1 MNMLNDKKIGFLPS
15 VSIVIANMVGV
26 GVFTSLGF
34 QLIDLQDYRSIIIIW
49 LVGGF
54 LALLGSFCY
63 AELSSTFP
71 KSGGEYHFLRISFGN
86 HVGFL
91 SGWTSAILGFAAPIA
106 AAAHAFAKYFV
117 NVIHTDIP
125 PLYISASLIIGITL
139 IHSISIN
146 VGSRFQVYFT
156 IGKVAIMVFFIAAGL
171 MLAKNETPLIS
182 LNGPIFKGDLLND
195 LNSQGFWIGLIF
207 VSYAYSGW
215 NASAYMIEDIKNPVK
230 NVPRSILLGTVG
242 VMILYTLINYV
253 FLKSGPIEQLKGHED
268 VAHIAAKFLFGD
280 AGAMIISSF
289 ISFFLISTISSMII
303 VGPRVIKRIAQDY
316 QSFDYFAK
324 DTEKNIPLRALLL
337 QSGISLLI
345 LITSSF
351 EFIITSI
358 GFILTIFTTLTALGV
373 IIMRYKSPNTTRP
386 LKTPLYPLPPILYC
400 GFNIWI
406 MYYTIMN
413 RPNAVLIGLAFI
425 AIGSIFYLWINRI
438 YKSISIPIVI
448 LIIIVLAFLYNE
460 NKTKPEV
467 KNIEENKIEIQT
479 TKQPDSNLNKIASLL
494 GGNIKSNDDANL
506 NSIIDK
512 LNTSWNQTTQE
523 KFMPIRKWCID
534 EAIDSLYQKPYGV
547 FYPFSGPDF
556 PFANAFYPNG
566 EIYILAGLEEAGNEN
581 SLVFSKDPDYKS
593 FIKNAERYFY
603 FSNKLGF
610 FRTADMARQFS
621 EKGVIDILAFYLNKS
636 NCQIVSMELMKWNSV
651 AGQPEKIQPN
661 EKTNVCYVEF
671 LNPEN
676 KISELYFFKKDLSDE
691 GLKSDSIW
699 LNWVDK
705 KMNKK
710 TIVSLT
716 KSASYLM
723 HNSQFSMV
731 RNYILEKSKVHI
743 QDDTGIDFDNIVKSK
758 RKYKLFGKYTRTIS
772 LFKYAFNQNLKN
784 EYSNDSVKTLPFK
797 IGYNAAHGESNL
809 QVLY

>member
-1 MNMLNDKKIGFLPS
+1 MKDKKIGFLPS

-34 QLIDLQDYRSIIIIW
+34 QLIDLQDYRSIILIW

-63 AELSSTFP
+63 AELSATFP

-86 HVGFL
+86 HMGFL

-117 NVIHTDIP
+117 NVIDTDIP
-125 PLYISASLIIGITL
+125 PLYISATLIIAITF

-156 IGKVAIMVFFIAAGL
+156 IGKVAIMLIFIAAGL
-171 MLAKNETPLIS
+171 ILAKNEIPVFST
-182 LNGPIFKGDLLND
+182 NGPIFKGDLLND

-215 NASAYMIEDIKNPVK
+215 NASAYMIEDIKDPVK
-230 NVPRSILLGTVG
+230 NVPRSILLGTIG
-242 VMILYTLINYV
+242 VMVLYTLINYV
-253 FLKSGPIEQLKGHED
+253 FLKSGPIEQLRGKED
-268 VAHIAAKFLFGD
+268 VAHISAQFLFGE
-280 AGAMIISSF
+280 AGAVIISSF

-316 QSFDYFAK
+316 QAFDFFAR

-345 LITSSF
+345 LVTSSF

-358 GFILTIFTTLTALGV
+358 GFILTIFTTLTAMAV
-373 IIMRYKSPNTTRP
+373 IIMRYKSPNTIRP
-386 LKTPLYPLPPILYC
+386 LKSPLYPLSPIIYC
-400 GFNIWI
+400 GFNFWI
-406 MYYTIMN
+406 MYYTVIN
-413 RPNAVLIGLAFI
+413 RPQHVISGLIFIALGSVFYFWISKKNKSALTPLAVLGILF
-425 AIGSIFYLWINRI
+425 L
-438 YKSISIPIVI
+438 ISSCNQGIKEPT
-448 LIIIVLAFLYNE
+448 LIQKEIKDLEVVN
-460 NKTKPEV
+460 TKL
-467 KNIEENKIEIQT
+467 
-479 TKQPDSNLNKIASLL
+479 PDSTLNKIASLL
-494 GGNIKSNDDANL
+494 SGNSKSNDDLNL
-506 NSIIDK
+506 NVTIDN
-512 LNTSWNQTTQE
+512 LNVSWNQTTVE
-523 KFMPIRKWCID
+523 KLNPIRKWCKD
-534 EAIDSLYQKPYGV
+534 ESIDSLYQIPYGV

-556 PFANAFYPNG
+556 PFAYAFYPNADT
-566 EIYILAGLEEAGNEN
+566 YILAGLEEAGNDK
-581 SLVFSKDPDYKS
+581 SLVFSKDPNYKD

-610 FRTADMARQFS
+610 FRTIDMAKQFS
-621 EKGVIDILAFYLNKS
+621 QKGVIDILAFYLNKS
-636 NCQIVSMELMKWNSV
+636 DCKIVSMNLMKWS
-651 AGQPEKIQPN
+651 AISGQPEKLQPDDTAN
-661 EKTNVCYVEF
+661 ICYIEF
-671 LNPEN
+671 LNEKN
-676 KISELYFFKKDLSDE
+676 KSAELYYFKKDLSDE
-691 GLKSDSIW
+691 GLEKDSIW

-710 TIVSLT
+710 NTVSLT

-723 HNSQFSMV
+723 HSSNFSSV
-731 RNYILEKSKVHI
+731 RNFILEKSKVHI
-743 QDDTGIDFDNIVKSK
+743 QDDTGISFDFILKSK
-758 RKYKLFGKYTRTIS
+758 RNYKLFGKYTRTIP
-772 LFKYAFNQNLKN
+772 LFKYAFNQNLRNQYTSENIKP
-784 EYSNDSVKTLPFK
+784 LPFK
-797 IGYNAAHGESNL
+797 IGYNAVYGESNL

>member
-1 MNMLNDKKIGFLPS
+1 MKDKKIGFLPS

-49 LVGGF
+49 LLGGF

-156 IGKVAIMVFFIAAGL
+156 IGKVAIMLFFITAGL
-171 MLAKNETPLIS
+171 MLAKHDIPVIS
-182 LNGPIFKGDLLND
+182 TNGPIFKGDLLKD

-253 FLKSGPIEQLKGHED
+253 FLKSGPVEQLKGHED
-268 VAHIAAKFLFGD
+268 VAHIAAQFMFGD
-280 AGAMIISSF
+280 AGAVIISSF

-316 QSFDYFAK
+316 KAFDFFAK

-386 LKTPLYPLPPILYC
+386 LKTPLYPLSPILYC
-400 GFNIWI
+400 GFNFWI

-413 RPNAVLIGLAFI
+413 RPQHVLIGLVFI
-425 AIGSIFYLWINRI
+425 IIGSIFYLWINR
-438 YKSISIPIVI
+438 KSKPYLTPLLI
-448 LIIIVLAFLYNE
+448 LGIFFLASSCNE
-460 NKTKPEV
+460 NTTKQEV
-467 KNIEENKIEIQT
+467 KKIDEKQIEIVS
-479 TKQPDSNLNKIASLL
+479 TKQPDSSFNKIASLL
-494 GGNIKSNDDANL
+494 GGNVKSKEDSNI
-506 NSIIDK
+506 NSVIDK
-512 LNTSWNQTTQE
+512 LNANWNQTTRE
-523 KFMPIRKWCID
+523 KFIPIRNWCKN
-534 EAIDSLYQKPYGV
+534 ESIDSLYPKPYGV

-556 PFANAFYPNG
+556 PFANAFYPDAD
-566 EIYILAGLEEAGNEN
+566 IYILAGLEEAGNEN
-581 SLVFSKDPDYKS
+581 SLVFSKEPDYKN

-610 FRTADMARQFS
+610 FRTIDMAEQFS

-636 NCQIVSMELMKWNSV
+636 ECQIVSMELMKWNTIS
-651 AGQPEKIQPN
+651 GQPEKIKSN
-661 EKTNVCYVEF
+661 EKANVCYVEF
-671 LNPEN
+671 LNKEN
-676 KISELYFFKKDLSDE
+676 KSSVLYYFKKDLSDG
-691 GLKSDSIW
+691 GLKSDGLW

-705 KMNKK
+705 QMNKK
-710 TIVSLT
+710 NIVSLT

-723 HNSQFSMV
+723 HSSQFSQV
-731 RNYILEKSKVHI
+731 RNFILEKSKVHI
-743 QDDTGIDFDNIVKSK
+743 QDDTGIDFDYILESK
-758 RKYKLFGKYTRTIS
+758 RRYKLFGKYTRTIP
-772 LFKYAFNQNLKN
+772 LFKNAFNQNLRN
-784 EYSNDSVKTLPFK
+784 EYMSETVKPLPFK
-797 IGYNAAHGESNL
+797 IGYNAVYGESNL
-809 QVLY
+809 QLLY

>member
-1 MNMLNDKKIGFLPS
+1 MKEKKIGFLPS

-34 QLIDLQDYRSIIIIW
+34 QLIDLQDYRSIILIW

-63 AELSSTFP
+63 AELSATFP

-86 HVGFL
+86 HMGFL

-117 NVIHTDIP
+117 NVVHTDVP
-125 PLYISASLIIGITL
+125 PLYISASLIIGITF

-156 IGKVAIMVFFIAAGL
+156 IGKVAIMLFFIGSGLLMAKYDVPVVAA
-171 MLAKNETPLIS
+171 
-182 LNGPIFKGDLLND
+182 NGPIFQGDLLKD

-230 NVPRSILLGTVG
+230 NVPRSILIGTIG
-242 VMILYTLINYV
+242 VMVLYTLINYV
-253 FLKSGPIEQLKGHED
+253 FLKSGPVEQLKGHED
-268 VAHIAAKFLFGD
+268 VAHIAAQFLFGD
-280 AGAMIISSF
+280 AGAVIISSF

-316 QSFDYFAK
+316 QAFDFFAK

-345 LITSSF
+345 LVTSSF

-358 GFILTIFTTLTALGV
+358 GFILTIFTTLTAMGV
-373 IIMRYKSPNTTRP
+373 IIMRFKSPDAIRP
-386 LKTPLYPLPPILYC
+386 LKTPLYPLSPILYC

-406 MYYTIMN
+406 MYFTVMN
-413 RPNAVLIGLAFI
+413 KPQHVLSGLVFI
-425 AIGSIFYLWINRI
+425 ALGSVFYLWINRKN
-438 YKSISIPIVI
+438 KSLINPLIFLGIVFLISSCTQDKKETTATID
-448 LIIIVLAFLYNE
+448 E
-460 NKTKPEV
+460 KE
-467 KNIEENKIEIQT
+467 KIEF
-479 TKQPDSNLNKIASLL
+479 KQPDSNLNKIASLL
-494 GGNIKSNDDANL
+494 AGDIKSSDDPGL
-506 NSIIDK
+506 NGTIDR
-512 LNTSWNQTTQE
+512 LNNSWNQTTNE
-523 KFMPIRKWCID
+523 KFTPIRKWATE
-534 EAIDSLYQKPYGV
+534 EAIDSLYQKPYAV

-556 PFANAFYPNG
+556 PFANAFYPQADT
-566 EIYILAGLEEAGNEN
+566 YVLAGLEEAGNDK
-581 SLVFSKDPDYKS
+581 SHVFSSNPDYKS

-610 FRTADMARQFS
+610 FRTIDMARQFS
-621 EKGVIDILAFYLNKS
+621 EKGVIDILAFYLKKS
-636 NCQIVSMELMKWNSV
+636 NCQIVSMNLMKWNHST
-651 AGQPEKIQPN
+651 GKPENLQPN
-661 EKTNVCYVEF
+661 DKANVCYVEF
-671 LNPEN
+671 LNTEN
-676 KISELYFFKKDLSDE
+676 KNASLYYFKKDLSDE
-691 GLKSDSIW
+691 GLKSDSLW
-699 LNWVDK
+699 LKWVDK
-705 KMNKK
+705 QMNNK

-723 HNSQFSMV
+723 HSSSFSEV
-731 RNYILEKSKVHI
+731 RNFILEKSKVHI
-743 QDDTGIDFDNIVKSK
+743 QDDTGIDFDYIVKSN
-758 RKYKLFGKYTRTIS
+758 RKYKLFGKYTRTIP
-772 LFKYAFNQNLKN
+772 LFKYAFNQNLRN
-784 EYSNDSVKTLPFK
+784 QYTSENVKPLPFK
-797 IGYNAAHGESNL
+797 IGYNAVYGESNL

>member
-1 MNMLNDKKIGFLPS
+1 MKDKKIGFLPS

-156 IGKVAIMVFFIAAGL
+156 IGKVAIMIFFIGAGL
-171 MLAKNETPLIS
+171 MLAKNEIPLIS
-182 LNGPIFKGDLLND
+182 SNGPIFKGDLLND

-230 NVPRSILLGTVG
+230 NVPRSILIGTVG

-253 FLKSGPIEQLKGHED
+253 FLKSGPIDQLKGHED
-268 VAHIAAKFLFGD
+268 VAHVAALFLFGD
-280 AGAMIISSF
+280 AGAIIISSF

-316 QSFDYFAK
+316 QVFDFFAR
-324 DTEKNIPLRALLL
+324 DTEKNIPLRALLF

-358 GFILTIFTTLTALGV
+358 GFILTIFTTLTALSV
-373 IIMRYKSPNTTRP
+373 IIMRYKSPNTIRP
-386 LKTPLYPLPPILYC
+386 LKTPFYPFSPLLYC
-400 GFNIWI
+400 GFNFWI
-406 MYYTIMN
+406 MYYTVMN
-413 RPNAVLIGLAFI
+413 RPQHVLIGLAFI
-425 AIGSIFYLWINRI
+425 AIGSVFYLWIKRT
-438 YKSISIPIVI
+438 
-448 LIIIVLAFLYNE
+448 
-460 NKTKPEV
+460 NKTATTPLLILGIIFLASSCNDKTIKSEV
-467 KNIEENKIEIQT
+467 KKEEGKKLEIIT
-479 TKQPDSNLNKIASLL
+479 TKQPDSSLNKIASLL
-494 GGNIKSNDDANL
+494 SGNIKSNDDSNL
-506 NSIIDK
+506 NSVIDK
-512 LNTSWNQTTQE
+512 LNANWNQTTQE
-523 KFMPIRKWCID
+523 KFIPIRKWCQ
-534 EAIDSLYQKPYGV
+534 EESIDSLYSKPYGV

-556 PFANAFYPNG
+556 PFVNAFYPNG
-566 EIYILAGLEEAGNEN
+566 ETYILAGLEEAGNEN
-581 SLVFSKDPDYKS
+581 SLVFSKDPDYKN

-610 FRTADMARQFS
+610 FRTIDMAKQFS

-636 NCQIVSMELMKWNSV
+636 KCQIVTMKLMKWNGASE
-651 AGQPEKIQPN
+651 QPEKIGKN
-661 EKTNVCYVEF
+661 DKANVCYIEF
-671 LNPEN
+671 LNKEN
-676 KISELYFFKKDLSDE
+676 KVSELYYFKKDLSDD
-691 GLKSDSIW
+691 GLKLDSLW
-699 LNWVDK
+699 LSWVDK
-705 KMNKK
+705 QMYNKN
-710 TIVSLT
+710 IVSLT

-723 HNSQFSMV
+723 HSSQFSKV
-731 RNYILEKSKVHI
+731 RNYIFENSKVHI
-743 QDDTGIDFDNIVKSK
+743 QDDTGIDFDYIVESK
-758 RKYKLFGKYTRTIS
+758 RNYKLFGKYTRTIP
-772 LFKYAFNQNLKN
+772 LFKNAFNQNLRN
-784 EYSNDSVKTLPFK
+784 EYSSKIIKPLPFK
-797 IGYNAAHGESNL
+797 IGYNAVYGESNL
-809 QVLY
+809 QILY

>member
-1 MNMLNDKKIGFLPS
+1 MKDKKIGFLPS

-34 QLIDLQDYRSIIIIW
+34 QLIDLQDYRSIILIW
-49 LVGGF
+49 VVGGF

-63 AELSSTFP
+63 AELSATFP

-86 HVGFL
+86 HMGFL

-125 PLYISASLIIGITL
+125 PLFISATLIIAITF

-156 IGKVAIMVFFIAAGL
+156 IGKVAIMLIFIAAGL
-171 MLAKNETPLIS
+171 MLARNDIPVIS
-182 LNGPIFKGDLLND
+182 SNGPIFKGDLLKD

-253 FLKSGPIEQLKGHED
+253 FLKSGPVEQLKGQQD
-268 VAHIAAKFLFGD
+268 VAHIAAQFLFGD
-280 AGAMIISSF
+280 AGAIIISSF

-316 QSFDYFAK
+316 QAFDFFAK

-345 LITSSF
+345 LVTSSF

-358 GFILTIFTTLTALGV
+358 GFILTIFTTLTAMGV

-386 LKTPLYPLPPILYC
+386 LKTPLYPLSPIIYC
-400 GFNIWI
+400 GFNFWI
-406 MYYTIMN
+406 MYYTVVN
-413 RPNAVLIGLAFI
+413 RPQHVLSGLIFI
-425 AIGSIFYLWINRI
+425 ALGSVFYLWINRKN
-438 YKSISIPIVI
+438 KSYSTPIV
-448 LIIIVLAFLYNE
+448 VLAIIFLASSCNE
-460 NKTKPEV
+460 SVKEIENNKIEK
-467 KNIEENKIEIQT
+467 KNIEVVN
-479 TKQPDSNLNKIASLL
+479 TKLPDSNLNRIASLL
-494 GGNIKSNDDANL
+494 SGNTESKDDLNL
-506 NSIIDK
+506 NTTISK
-512 LNTSWNQTTQE
+512 LNASWNQTTTE
-523 KFMPIRKWCID
+523 KFNPIRKWCLD
-534 EAIDSLYQKPYGV
+534 ESIDSLYQKPYGV

-556 PFANAFYPNG
+556 PFAYAFYPNADT
-566 EIYILAGLEEAGNEN
+566 YILAGLEEAGNDK

-610 FRTADMARQFS
+610 FRTIDMAKQFS

-636 NCQIVSMELMKWNSV
+636 DCKIISMELMKWNNVS
-651 AGQPEKIQPN
+651 GQPEKLQAD
-661 EKTNVCYVEF
+661 EKANVCYVEF
-671 LNPEN
+671 LNQNN
-676 KISELYFFKKDLSDE
+676 KSAELYYFKKDLSDE
-691 GLKSDSIW
+691 GLGKDSLW

-705 KMNKK
+705 QMTKK
-710 TIVSLT
+710 NIVSLT

-723 HNSQFSMV
+723 HSSSFSSV
-731 RNYILEKSKVHI
+731 RNYILSKSKVHI
-743 QDDTGIDFDNIVKSK
+743 QDDTGIDFDYILNSK
-758 RKYKLFGKYTRTIS
+758 RNYKLFGKYTRTIP
-772 LFKYAFNQNLKN
+772 LFKHAFNQNLRNQYTSETIKP
-784 EYSNDSVKTLPFK
+784 LPFK
-797 IGYNAAHGESNL
+797 IGYNAVYGESNL